1 MVRKALTAAVLASA
15 TLYSVAYAQDASVT
29 LENRKALSLTV
40 YNGGTGL
47 VRDTR
52 TVSVPAG
59 RSVLSFVDVAAQ
71 IQAETA
77 LLKNAPFDVLEQNFD
92 FDLLSPDKLLE
103 KSIGKTVQLHRLGS
117 NGQESVESA
126 TVLGANGGI
135 VLKVGD
141 HIETMS
147 GASDPTR
154 RIVFDS
160 IPGTLR
166 SRPTLSMT
174 VDAASAANR
183 DVMLTYMTGG
193 LDWKADYVANLSP
206 DEKSLS
212 LQGWISIT
220 NTSGTPYDK
229 AQVQVVAG
237 QVNRVAPA
245 PQAYARDKSIE
256 LVSVSASRMPS
267 EESFF
272 EYHLYTLPGAISL
285 AENQTKQ
292 VALLEAPKIT
302 ATRVLESRG
311 GGYWYMSRIGQMQP
325 QPANISLK
333 FDNREQA
340 GLGKPLP
347 GGVVRVYKD
356 DSRGQAQFV
365 GEDNIRHTPRNEE
378 VVLNL
383 GQAFDVTVKRKQTD
397 YKQVN
402 TAEGQLSEATSSW
415 EVTVKNGKKEPVDV
429 RVVEAIQG
437 DWSVTAESLPHK
449 KESANEA
456 VWTVR
461 APAEGETTFTYTVLT
476 KNVP

>member
-15 TLYSVAYAQDASVT
+15 TLYSVAHAQDASVT

-103 KSIGKTVQLHRLGS
+103 KSIGKTVQLHRLAP

-237 QVNRVAPA
+237 QVNRVSQGYRSDMVVAAPQMMAKSERAPA
-245 PQAYARDKSIE
+245 
-256 LVSVSASRMPS
+256 

-272 EYHLYTLPGAISL
+272 EYHLYTLPGAVSL

-333 FDNREQA
+333 FDNKEQT
-340 GLGKPLP
+340 GLGEPLP

-437 DWSVTAESLPHK
+437 DWSVTAESMPHK